1 MTDIDMSAYKGRIV
15 PVNWGE
21 RDVGNWVARS
31 FTYNDFASSGNTID
45 LIDLPANSFVAE
57 LYFVVKTIFNGTPV
71 ILIGDEDG
79 ATYMGANDITEGSG
93 AAALVADMMAVDVGA
108 AYTLKGARP
117 FYADANNHIQV
128 TFSWSQTP
136 TAGEACVIACIV
148 EVPSY

>member
-1 MTDIDMSAYKGRIV
+1 MGNVDTSVLKGRQV

-31 FTYNDFASSGNTID
+31 FTYADFASSGNTID
-45 LIDLPANSFVAE
+45 LIDLPINSFVAE
-57 LYFVVKTIFNGTPV
+57 LYFAVKTIFDGTPV
-71 ILIGDEDG
+71 LTIGDEDG
-79 ATYMGANDITEGSG
+79 ANYMGANDMTEGSG
-93 AAALVADMMAVDVGA
+93 GAALVADMNAVDAGGSFA
-108 AYTLKGARP
+108 AVGARP

-128 TFSWSQTP
+128 AFSWSTTP